1 MNAKEC
7 LTQRRSCR
15 KFKEEKID
23 RAVMREIVELCRFA
37 PSWKNT
43 QIARYTIV
51 DDEALKNEIAEKGV
65 LGLAFNTKTITRAA
79 AVAVISY
86 QTGLSGREMDGT
98 FTTPEKDAWEMFD
111 AGIATQTFCLAAREF
126 DVGTCIIGVMDTA
139 FIHEKL
145 GLPADQKVACLVA
158 MGYPEEWKS
167 APGRKETEEILS
179 FR

>member
-1 MNAKEC
+1 MNAKDC
-7 LTQRRSCR
+7 LLQRRSCR

-23 RAVMREIVELCRFA
+23 RSVIREIVDLARFA

-43 QIARYTIV
+43 QIVRYTII
-51 DDEALKNEIAEKGV
+51 DDEVLKNEIAENGV
-65 LGLAFNTKTITRAA
+65 LGLAFNTKTISRAA

-86 QTGLSGREMDGT
+86 QTGLSGRELDGT
-98 FTTPEKDAWEMFD
+98 FTTPEKDTWEMFD

-126 DVGTCIIGVMDTA
+126 DIGTCIIGVMDTGYLR
-139 FIHEKL
+139 EKL
-145 GLPADQKVACLVA
+145 NLPEGEKVACLVA

-167 APGRKETEEILS
+167 APPRKEVDEILS

>member
-1 MNAKEC
+1 MNAKDC

-15 KFKEEKID
+15 KFLDKKIARD
-23 RAVMREIVELCRFA
+23 TIQEIVELCRFA

-86 QTGLSGREMDGT
+86 QTGLSGRETDGS

-111 AGIATQTFCLAAREF
+111 AGIATQTFCLAAREY
-126 DVGTCIIGVMDTA
+126 DIGTCIIGVMDTA
-139 FIHEKL
+139 YLHEKL
-145 GLPADQKVACLVA
+145 ALPADEKVACLVA

-167 APGRKETEEILS
+167 APRRKEVEEILS

>member
-43 QIARYTIV
+43 QIARYTII

-98 FTTPEKDAWEMFD
+98 FTTPEKDTWEMFD

-145 GLPADQKVACLVA
+145 GLPEDQKVACLVA

-167 APGRKETEEILS
+167 APKRKEAEEILS